1 MKQNKMDGTN
11 LTIGIVVARFN
22 SLITNSLLEG
32 AVGTLKQYNVKD
44 ENIEVISVPGAF
56 EIPLT
61 AKKLAKQQKY
71 DAIITLGAVIRGD
84 TPHFDYV
91 CNEVASGVTS
101 VSLETEIP
109 VIFGV
114 ITTNNTEQALERAG
128 IKSGNKGA
136 DAAVAAIEMANLIED
151 LSK

>member
-1 MKQNKMDGTN
+1 MTNIMDASEQK
-11 LTIGIVVARFN
+11 IGIVVARFN

-32 AVGTLKQYNVKD
+32 AKNTLEQYNVKK
-44 ENIEVISVPGAF
+44 ENIDVISVPGAF

-61 AKKLAKQQKY
+61 AKMMAKQNRY

-91 CNEVASGVTS
+91 CNEVASGVTQ
-101 VSLETEIP
+101 VGLETEIP

-114 ITTNNTEQALERAG
+114 ITTDNTDQALERAG

-136 DAAVAAIEMANLIED
+136 EAAIAAIEMANVIKGL
-151 LSK
+151 K

>member
-1 MKQNKMDGTN
+1 MDGSN
-11 LTIGIVVARFN
+11 QRIGIVVARFN
-22 SLITNSLLEG
+22 SLITNSLLDG
-32 AVGTLKQYNVKD
+32 AKSTLLQYNVKE

-61 AKKLAKQQKY
+61 AKMMAKQDKY

-91 CNEVASGVTS
+91 CNEVASGVTR
-101 VSLETEIP
+101 VGLDTEIP

-114 ITTNNTEQALERAG
+114 ITTDNTDQALERAG
-128 IKSGNKGA
+128 IKSGNKGSE
-136 DAAVAAIEMANLIED
+136 AALAAIEMANIIKNL
-151 LSK
+151 K

>member
-1 MKQNKMDGTN
+1 MKNIMDGSN
-11 LTIGIVVARFN
+11 QNIGIVVARFN

-32 AVGTLKQYNVKD
+32 AKSTLAQYNVKE
-44 ENIEVISVPGAF
+44 ENIDVISVPGAF

-61 AKKLAKQQKY
+61 AKMMAKQHKY

-91 CNEVASGVTS
+91 CNEVASGVTQ
-101 VSLETEIP
+101 VGLETEIP

-114 ITTNNTEQALERAG
+114 ITTDNTDQALERAG
-128 IKSGNKGA
+128 IKSGNKGSE
-136 DAAVAAIEMANLIED
+136 AALAAIEMANVIKGL
-151 LSK
+151 K

>member
-1 MKQNKMDGTN
+1 MTNIMDASKQK
-11 LTIGIVVARFN
+11 IGIVVARFN

-32 AVGTLKQYNVKD
+32 AKNTLEQYNVKK
-44 ENIEVISVPGAF
+44 ENIDVISVPGAF

-61 AKKLAKQQKY
+61 AKMMAKQNRY

-91 CNEVASGVTS
+91 CNEVASGVTQ
-101 VSLETEIP
+101 VGLETEIP

-114 ITTNNTEQALERAG
+114 ITTDNTDQALERAG

-136 DAAVAAIEMANLIED
+136 EAAIAAIEMANVIKGL
-151 LSK
+151 K

>member
-1 MKQNKMDGTN
+1 MKNLMDGSN
-11 LTIGIVVARFN
+11 QRIGIVVARFN

-32 AVGTLKQYNVKD
+32 TKATLQQYNVKE

-61 AKKLAKQQKY
+61 AKMMAKQDKY

-91 CNEVASGVTS
+91 CNEVTSGVTK
-101 VSLETEIP
+101 VSLETEVHI
-109 VIFGV
+109 IF
-114 ITTNNTEQALERAG
+114 
-128 IKSGNKGA
+128 
-136 DAAVAAIEMANLIED
+136 
-151 LSK
+151 

>member
-1 MKQNKMDGTN
+1 MKNLMDGSN
-11 LTIGIVVARFN
+11 QRIGIVVARFN

-32 AVGTLKQYNVKD
+32 TKATLQQYNVKE

-61 AKKLAKQQKY
+61 AKMMAKQDKY

-91 CNEVASGVTS
+91 CNEVASGVTQ
-101 VSLETEIP
+101 VGLETEVP

-114 ITTNNTEQALERAG
+114 ITTDNTDQALERAG
-128 IKSGNKGA
+128 IKSGNKGSE
-136 DAAVAAIEMANLIED
+136 AAIAAIEMANVIKGL
-151 LSK
+151 K

>member
-1 MKQNKMDGTN
+1 MTNIMDASEQK
-11 LTIGIVVARFN
+11 IGIVVARFN

-32 AVGTLKQYNVKD
+32 AKNTLEQYNVKK
-44 ENIEVISVPGAF
+44 ENIDVISVPGAF

-61 AKKLAKQQKY
+61 AKMMAKQNRY

-84 TPHFDYV
+84 TPHVDYV
-91 CNEVASGVTS
+91 CNEVSSGVTQ
-101 VSLETEIP
+101 VGLETEIP

-114 ITTNNTEQALERAG
+114 ITTDNTDQALERAG

-136 DAAVAAIEMANLIED
+136 EAAIAAIEMANVIKGL
-151 LSK
+151 K